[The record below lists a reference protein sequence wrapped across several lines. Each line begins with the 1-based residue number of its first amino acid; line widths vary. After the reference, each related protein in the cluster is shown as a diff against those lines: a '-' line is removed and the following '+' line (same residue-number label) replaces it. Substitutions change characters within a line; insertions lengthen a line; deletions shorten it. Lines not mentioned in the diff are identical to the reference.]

1 MSFSET
7 LSDGGAP
14 DAQARRRKELLVAL
28 AMGVLLTIGA
38 PTAVLAAGTKPKIES
53 ISVSNI
59 TETGAQL
66 QARINPEGSAT
77 KYAFYVEYKVCQG
90 EGVCN
95 MLWRQTEVGSGNIP
109 AGNKTVTVRAQLDLS
124 PGCEYE
130 YHVEATNLAGRS
142 HTGEMPG
149 ESAHEFVTKHSTGLP
164 EPHDC
169 EAS

>member
-1 MSFSET
+1 MAV
-7 LSDGGAP
+7 GA
-14 DAQARRRKELLVAL
+14 LLA
-28 AMGVLLTIGA
+28 IGA

-59 TETGAQL
+59 TETGAEL
-66 QARINPEGSAT
+66 KARINPEGSAT
-77 KYAFYVEYKVCQG
+77 QYAFYAEYKLCQG

-95 MLWRQTEVGSGNIP
+95 MLWRQTGVGTGNIP
-109 AGNKTVTVRAQLDLS
+109 AGHKTVTVRAQLDLS

-130 YHVEATNLAGRS
+130 YHVEATNADGRS

-149 ESAHEFVTKHSTGLP
+149 ESAQEFVTKHGNGLP
-164 EPHDC
+164 EPHYC